1 MVAVMID
8 TLAAS
13 EQLVDAGI
21 PAEHAR
27 AIARLLSGAQ
37 VAAREDLAT
46 KGDMIALRTE
56 LRTEMATLSIELR
69 SEIKTLNAELKAD
82 MVRWLFGSQLLLVV
96 ALAGLMAFFK
106 HFG

>member
-1 MVAVMID
+1 MID

-21 PAEHAR
+21 PADHTR
-27 AIARLLSGAQ
+27 AIARLMSGAQ
-37 VAAREDLAT
+37 VTAREDLAT
-46 KGDMIALRTE
+46 KSDVDGVRKEIAASADLLRQG
-56 LRTEMATLSIELR
+56 
-69 SEIKTLNAELKAD
+69 IKAANAELKAD
-82 MVRWLFGSQLLLVV
+82 MVRWLFASQLAIVV